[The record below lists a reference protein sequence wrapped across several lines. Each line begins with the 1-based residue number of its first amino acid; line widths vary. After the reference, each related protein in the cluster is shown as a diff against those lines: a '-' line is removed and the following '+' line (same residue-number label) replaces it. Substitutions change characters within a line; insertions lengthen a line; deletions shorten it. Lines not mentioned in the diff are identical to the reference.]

1 MEEIPVGAKRKRSL
15 MHPYLT
21 GLISG
26 LVFIFS
32 IGPGFFAL
40 IQTSVQKGFKKAILL
55 AIGISLSDII
65 YVVLSIMGVA
75 SLLENPRIRL
85 WLGVIGTIVLILYGV
100 YSWFKKPKLY
110 KNEIENKKDLSYLK
124 YLVKGFVLN
133 GFNPL
138 ILIGWISIIGV
149 MATKYEFTFNA
160 QISFFAGMLTT
171 IFSTDIIKAF
181 IAHRLRSSV
190 TPKKILILN
199 RSVGVILIL
208 FGFQM
213 IYFLVDNYMIN

>member
-1 MEEIPVGAKRKRSL
+1 LEKIPFGAKRKRAL

-21 GLISG
+21 GLIFG

-40 IQTSVQKGFKKAILL
+40 IQTSVQKGFKRAILL

-65 YVVLSIMGVA
+65 YVLLSLMGVA
-75 SLLENPRIRL
+75 SLLEQPQIRL
-85 WLGVIGTIVLILYGV
+85 WLGILGTIILIFYGI

-110 KNEIENKKDLSYLK
+110 KDEIENKKDLSYLK
-124 YLVKGFVLN
+124 YLLKGFVLN
-133 GFNPL
+133 GLNPF
-138 ILIGWISIIGV
+138 IVVFWVSIIGV
-149 MATKYEFTFNA
+149 VATKYEYTFNS
-160 QISFFAGMLTT
+160 QMTFFAGVLTT
-171 IFSTDIIKAF
+171 ILSTDIIKAF
-181 IAHRLRSSV
+181 VAHRLRTMV

-213 IYFLVDNYMIN
+213 IYFLLDNYMFN